1 MRLAPPRFSRDAR
14 PFDRQPRIAE
24 LPFALIPI
32 SLGVIAA
39 LLLAFIL
46 INRDHNRANHDAL
59 VNVEAKEQTLDRLIA
74 RVGNMDRTT
83 LTSNLTSSQ
92 KYSLDAAVDHL
103 SRLGSHASVTIV
115 GARGRLLYSSTP
127 DAPFSTRL
135 NGTENAVL
143 AGRGASVVPSGGSG
157 EASVSYVGLP
167 VVAPA
172 PAAILEIRRTGDA
185 GLPASTLDWRQ
196 ILLCLGLGLLVWAI
210 IRPFVTREARA
221 RAAHLYRARPGLVRA
236 INRGIA
242 RGEFE
247 LHYQP
252 QIDAQSGKPVAVEAL
267 LRWRRKG
274 EIVMPGDYLPDAEAS
289 GAIVPLTHHILGM
302 AVAQAQ
308 KWHQGGLPIRVSVNL
323 SAASLTNLEVVER
336 LRELIAAHELP
347 RGALTTE
354 VTETAV
360 LDEPEQARAVLDAIT
375 ELGVDVAVDDFGTG
389 YASLLWLRL
398 FPVSEVKIDR
408 TFVASME
415 EDGEAFVAGV
425 IRMGHDLGV
434 RVVGEGI
441 EDDVTLG
448 RLQELGCDIAQG
460 FLFAKPMPADEI
472 PGWFEDEAHRA
483 WAPRREEMEF
493 GEGEL
498 ELGKARSMI
507 ERTATSLGYDDEEIW
522 DLKLAATEAV
532 TNALDHGEAPDDGL
546 VHLRVGTQRSE
557 ILIEVWGGLQNGKKA
572 NGGASTGGRGI
583 AIISALVDDVELT
596 RKAGSTMVRLSK
608 RPRVRVEAH
617 S

>member
-1 MRLAPPRFSRDAR
+1 
-14 PFDRQPRIAE
+14 
-24 LPFALIPI
+24 
-32 SLGVIAA
+32 
-39 LLLAFIL
+39 
-46 INRDHNRANHDAL
+46 
-59 VNVEAKEQTLDRLIA
+59 
-74 RVGNMDRTT
+74 
-83 LTSNLTSSQ
+83 
-92 KYSLDAAVDHL
+92 
-103 SRLGSHASVTIV
+103 
-115 GARGRLLYSSTP
+115 
-127 DAPFSTRL
+127 
-135 NGTENAVL
+135 
-143 AGRGASVVPSGGSG
+143 
-157 EASVSYVGLP
+157 
-167 VVAPA
+167 
-172 PAAILEIRRTGDA
+172 
-185 GLPASTLDWRQ
+185 
-196 ILLCLGLGLLVWAI
+196 
-210 IRPFVTREARA
+210 
-221 RAAHLYRARPGLVRA
+221 VRA

-242 RGEFE
+242 HDEFE

-267 LRWRRKG
+267 LRWRRRG

-289 GAIVPLTHHILGM
+289 GAIVPLTHHILGL
-302 AVAQAQ
+302 AVAQARQ
-308 KWHQGGLPIRVSVNL
+308 WREHGLPIRVSVNL
-323 SAASLTNLEVVER
+323 SAASLTNFDVVER
-336 LRELIAAHELP
+336 LRELIEAHQLP
-347 RGALTTE
+347 AGALTTE

-398 FPVSEVKIDR
+398 FPLSEVKIDR

-441 EDDVTLG
+441 EDAGTLG

-460 FLFAKPMPADEI
+460 FLFAKPMPAEEI
-472 PGWFEDEAHRA
+472 QGWFEDEAHGA

-493 GEGEL
+493 GAGAI

-507 ERTATSLGYDDEEIW
+507 ERTASTLGYDDEEIW

-546 VHLRVGTQRSE
+546 VHLRVGTLRSE
-557 ILIEVWGGLQNGKKA
+557 ILIEVWGGVQNGRKA
-572 NGGASTGGRGI
+572 NGASTGGRGI

-596 RKAGSTMVRLSK
+596 QKAGSTMVRLSK
-608 RPRVRVEAH
+608 RPRVRAEAQA
-617 S
+617 